1 MKAIAALPNAYV
13 KISMLV
19 YGVPGWIQNE
29 SRTAFMRDLVR
40 ETVALF
46 GPNRCM
52 VATNWW
58 KNAAISDSDGL
69 SDVGPDPVQLLT
81 FLAGFLSDYSEEDR
95 NRKFCGTAREFYRIE

>member
-29 SRTAFMRDLVR
+29 SWTAFMRDLVR

-46 GPNRCM
+46 GPN
-52 VATNWW
+52 
-58 KNAAISDSDGL
+58 
-69 SDVGPDPVQLLT
+69 
-81 FLAGFLSDYSEEDR
+81 
-95 NRKFCGTAREFYRIE
+95 